1 MADENDRSGML
12 PDLHLP
18 DPLGLKPPSGTESPM
33 KPWEQRIGPGMAAGG
48 GSPQTVSEAPST
60 LDHVCQAMGRDG
72 LVEVINQQTD
82 LIHLPMVDSHTTPA
96 TDLSHRATSNAE
108 VWQLFVEEQL
118 YDTRRVTLEHF
129 HLFEWFPNAPGLFHT
144 PEGYQHREV
153 ASRYMEPTPDGSTVF
168 NPVGKLTMLKGG
180 IGAVRLRPREIAG
193 EPHYF
198 MTASSSGV
206 CHEGFP
212 VLIPRRFYG
221 PLKARILDEGAVPV
235 TVSGEMRYVP
245 EDAVSFFP
253 EQRRVPLLYLHVDEL
268 RVLSRPRS
276 DVTAYLI
283 NVVVSFAG
291 EFEGVEGS
299 YATFAAFDPARRLS
313 LSDAI
318 SWLQRIYVGAMHGG
332 TVITDFDEVRPR
344 FRRAVFGLPSLMA
357 GNVDRA
363 QVRELLAAH
372 GFSLNAGDTFYVVYN
387 EINTHGG
394 AYIAG
399 DVHVENGDFIGRDQ
413 ILDRDG

>member
-1 MADENDRSGML
+1 
-12 PDLHLP
+12 
-18 DPLGLKPPSGTESPM
+18 
-33 KPWEQRIGPGMAAGG
+33 
-48 GSPQTVSEAPST
+48 
-60 LDHVCQAMGRDG
+60 MGRDG

-82 LIHLPMVDSHTTPA
+82 LIHLPMVDRHTTPA

-313 LSDAI
+313 LS
-318 SWLQRIYVGAMHGG
+318 
-332 TVITDFDEVRPR
+332 E
-344 FRRAVFGLPSLMA
+344 
-357 GNVDRA
+357 
-363 QVRELLAAH
+363 
-372 GFSLNAGDTFYVVYN
+372 
-387 EINTHGG
+387 
-394 AYIAG
+394 
-399 DVHVENGDFIGRDQ
+399 IGRASC
-413 ILDRDG
+413 RERV